1 MSKSEEHKIQVG
13 IANYL
18 RENLRKGS
26 IFFAVPNGGTR
37 KMTKVAGG
45 KSIPLEAIRLK
56 KEGVTAGVA
65 DVLVISDIEPR
76 IVALETKTEKGKQST
91 SQVWWQAEA
100 EKAGVA
106 YHIVRSVGDVKH
118 IIETCGLKKAQKT
131 LTDGAQTDIDE
142 WLNGDSNALPID
154 APLE

>member
-1 MSKSEEHKIQVG
+1 
-13 IANYL
+13 
-18 RENLRKGS
+18 
-26 IFFAVPNGGTR
+26 
-37 KMTKVAGG
+37 MTKVAGG

-100 EKAGVA
+100 EKAGVS
-106 YHIVRSVGDVKH
+106 YHIVRSVEDVKN
-118 IIETCGLKKAQKT
+118 IISNFGLIKKRKP
-131 LTDGAQTDIDE
+131 LRDRAQTDIDD
-142 WLNGDSNALPID
+142 WLNGDSDALPID
-154 APLE
+154 APLK